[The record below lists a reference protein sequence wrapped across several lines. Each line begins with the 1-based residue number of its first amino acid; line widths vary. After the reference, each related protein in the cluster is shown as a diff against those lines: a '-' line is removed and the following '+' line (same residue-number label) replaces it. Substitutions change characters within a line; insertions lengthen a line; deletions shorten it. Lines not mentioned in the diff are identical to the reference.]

1 MSEHTGNAQPIQPKK
16 DDTQPIK
23 PITKKPSR
31 IRSIL
36 IGIFGFI
43 LLIGLGGYGGYSS
56 ALGVRENA
64 QVQIISQQ
72 LGEQYQF
79 ALVDI
84 QFGRYAVAKQ
94 RLEFILQNDP
104 TFPGALDTLTQV
116 LVLSNQPTPTP
127 TASVPPTPDFGGAES
142 AFAKAQQL
150 VAAQDWSNALSA
162 LDQIRKL
169 DPTYNVSLVDGMYYF
184 SLRNYGM
191 ALIGQGN
198 LEGGIYQLTLA
209 ERFGPLDNTAH
220 ILHDNARIYLDAAS
234 FWELDWRRAVEAFA
248 QLNGSGMWD
257 GTMTDTQRFY
267 YASMRYGDELFTDG
281 NYCDANKQYQNAQAI
296 SNLDEIASKNAN
308 QAYQQC
314 FPPTAVIANTAVA
327 PTAGLPTVEVP
338 TEVPTI
344 EVPPPTEPPVATEPP

>member
-1 MSEHTGNAQPIQPKK
+1 MSENTGNIQPIQPKQ

-56 ALGVRENA
+56 ALGARESA
-64 QVQIISQQ
+64 KVQIINQQ

-79 ALVDI
+79 ALVDM
-84 QFGRYAVAKQ
+84 QFGRYDVAKQ

-127 TASVPPTPDFGGAES
+127 TASVPPTADFSGAES

-150 VAAQDWSNALSA
+150 VAAQDWPNALSA

-169 DPTYNVSLVDGMYYF
+169 DPTYNASLVDGMYYF
-184 SLRNYGM
+184 SLRNYGV

-209 ERFGPLDNTAH
+209 ERFGPLDNYAH
-220 ILHDNARIYLDAAS
+220 VLHDNARFYLNAAS
-234 FWELDWRRAVEAFA
+234 FWELDWKRAAEDFS
-248 QLNGSGMWD
+248 QLNGTGLWD
-257 GTMTDTQRFY
+257 GTMTATERYY
-267 YASMRYGDELFTDG
+267 YASMRYGDKLVGNG
-281 NYCDANKQYQNAQAI
+281 NYCDAYEQYKNAQAI
-296 SNLDEIASKNAN
+296 GALDGIASKNAN

-314 FPPTAVIANTAVA
+314 YPPTEI
-327 PTAGLPTVEVP
+327 PTATAIAPPADTA
-338 TEVPTI
+338 I
-344 EVPPPTEPPVATEPP
+344 PPTEPPTAPPVP

>member
-1 MSEHTGNAQPIQPKK
+1 MSEHTGNTQPIELKQ

-56 ALGVRENA
+56 ALGVRESA
-64 QVQIISQQ
+64 KVQTINQQ

-84 QFGRYAVAKQ
+84 QFGRYDVAKQ

-127 TASVPPTPDFGGAES
+127 TASVPPTADFSGAES

-150 VAAQDWSNALSA
+150 VAAQDWPNALSA
-162 LDQIRKL
+162 LDQIR
-169 DPTYNVSLVDGMYYF
+169 
-184 SLRNYGM
+184 
-191 ALIGQGN
+191 
-198 LEGGIYQLTLA
+198 
-209 ERFGPLDNTAH
+209 
-220 ILHDNARIYLDAAS
+220 
-234 FWELDWRRAVEAFA
+234 
-248 QLNGSGMWD
+248 
-257 GTMTDTQRFY
+257 
-267 YASMRYGDELFTDG
+267 
-281 NYCDANKQYQNAQAI
+281 
-296 SNLDEIASKNAN
+296 
-308 QAYQQC
+308 
-314 FPPTAVIANTAVA
+314 
-327 PTAGLPTVEVP
+327 
-338 TEVPTI
+338 
-344 EVPPPTEPPVATEPP
+344 

>member
-1 MSEHTGNAQPIQPKK
+1 MSEHTGNTQPIQTNL

-23 PITKKPSR
+23 PIKKKPSR

-36 IGIFGFI
+36 IGIFGFV

-56 ALGVRENA
+56 ALKVREDTKIQMTNK
-64 QVQIISQQ
+64 Q

-84 QFGRYAVAKQ
+84 QFGRYETAKQ

-127 TASVPPTPDFGGAES
+127 TMTPTQDFRGLES
-142 AFAKAQQL
+142 AFTKAQQL
-150 VAAQDWSNALSA
+150 VAAQDWPNALSA
-162 LDQIRKL
+162 LDQTRKL
-169 DPTYNVSLVDGMYYF
+169 DPTYNASLVDGMYYF
-184 SLRNYGM
+184 SLRNYGV

-209 ERFGPLDNTAH
+209 ERFGPLDNTSH
-220 ILHDNARIYLDAAS
+220 MLRENARFYLNAAS
-234 FWELDWRRAVEAFA
+234 FWELDWKRAAEAFS
-248 QLNGSGMWD
+248 QLNGTGLWD
-257 GTMTDTQRFY
+257 GTMTASERYY
-267 YASMRYGDELFTDG
+267 YASMRYGDSLFANG
-281 NYCDANKQYQNAQAI
+281 NYCDAYQQYQNAQ
-296 SNLDEIASKNAN
+296 SVGNLDGTASKNSN

-314 FPPTAVIANTAVA
+314 YPPTEIPATTA
-327 PTAGLPTVEVP
+327 PTAAP
-338 TEVPTI
+338 
-344 EVPPPTEPPVATEPP
+344 